1 MTWNIKEVD
10 RVEIL
15 TLQDN
20 YFDALSGDSNAIVS
34 RALPIKDME
43 VKNTILAEH
52 GFSALVTVYAGGRSR
67 SLLFDFG
74 FSEFGAAFNADTL
87 DVDLTPVEALVLSH
101 GHLDHAG
108 GLNKLV
114 EMTGRADLPLYVH
127 PAAFRNPR
135 YIKLSEDLKFNFP
148 AFTRE
153 KADDAGVKL
162 TVTED
167 PVLLLDDT
175 VLFLGDIPRRTDFEK
190 GAPNFFYREND
201 EEQWDPIDDD
211 TGIAM
216 RVKGQGLVV
225 LSGCAHAGII
235 NTVEHAKDLT
245 GENNVYA
252 VMGGFHLTGPAMA
265 PLIEPTLAGLKEIA
279 PRYIVP
285 THCTG
290 RAAVQAIELA
300 FPDGFLLNMAG
311 TKMTFAA

>member
-1 MTWNIKEVD
+1 MTWDIKEVD

-20 YFDALSGDSNAIVS
+20 YFDALSGDSNAVVG

-52 GFSALVTVYAGGRSR
+52 GFSAVVTVYTGDQPR

-74 FSEFGAAFNADTL
+74 FSEFGAAFNADSL
-87 DVDLTPVEALVLSH
+87 DVDLTPVETLVLSH
-101 GHLDHAG
+101 GHLDHVG
-108 GLNKLV
+108 GMKKLV
-114 EMTGRADLPLYVH
+114 EMTGKTDLPLIVH

-135 YIKLSEDLKFNFP
+135 YIKLSEEVQFNFP
-148 AFTRE
+148 AFTKE
-153 KADDAGVKL
+153 KADEAKVKL
-162 TVTED
+162 TMTQN
-167 PVLLLDDT
+167 PVKLLDDT
-175 VLFLGDIPRRTDFEK
+175 VLFLGEIPRQTDFEK

-201 EEQWDPIDDD
+201 EEKLDPIDDD
-211 TGIAM
+211 TGIVVK
-216 RVKGQGLVV
+216 VKGQGLVV

-235 NTVEHAKDLT
+235 NTVAHAKNLT
-245 GENNVYA
+245 GENRVYSI
-252 VMGGFHLTGPAMA
+252 MGGFHLTGPAMA

-279 PRYIVP
+279 PQYIVP

-290 RAAVQAIELA
+290 RDATMAIEKA